1 MTVARYPHLNR
12 LQADHTA
19 RRRQSSQC
27 SFPPAEYLHW
37 DSDPGVSPTACRLL
51 RPYHRRI
58 PRTHRWLQPSDA
70 QAPFRARAHEDNAR
84 HGPTLGPR
92 PRAAVTLAPPSRR
105 HTHSARN
112 AYATYNSSPR
122 RPHVSPPPPPPERHR
137 PRARSCLPAIRISD
151 LARSSRVFRS
161 ELFLYISRA
170 DAIPVGK
177 ATSP

>member
-51 RPYHRRI
+51 RAYH
-58 PRTHRWLQPSDA
+58 HRFFRAHRSLQPSDTH
-70 QAPFRARAHEDNAR
+70 APFPAGAHEDKER
-84 HGPTLGPR
+84 HGPTREPR
-92 PRAAVTLAPPSRR
+92 PRAAVTLAPASRR

-137 PRARSCLPAIRISD
+137 PRARSCLSAIRISD
-151 LARSSRVFRS
+151 LARSSRVFLS

-170 DAIPVGK
+170 DAMLAGK